1 MKKIAFFGFMAS
13 ILTASG
19 AAFADDASLT
29 TKGYVD
35 RGLRVVYQTMDAAKA
50 DKTTVD
56 TLSGTVNTLSDV
68 ITDETSGLESKASQ
82 ASLDTLTQTVN
93 GKADSATVTALQQ
106 QVNTLSGAVDGI
118 EYTGQNG
125 VTVTENDEIELAIP
139 GDATSGSKY
148 VYTVGTGWSPL
159 SVEDTFPE
167 EFDFD
172 GE

>member
-1 MKKIAFFGFMAS
+1 VVNEVPVASFFVTSESCAINGD
-13 ILTASG
+13 T
-19 AAFADDASLT
+19 
-29 TKGYVD
+29 
-35 RGLRVVYQTMDAAKA
+35 
-50 DKTTVD
+50 DKTTVNN
-56 TLSGTVNTLSDV
+56 LSGTVNTLSDV

-148 VYTVGTGWSPL
+148 VYTVGTGWAPL
-159 SVEDTFPE
+159 SVESTFPE